1 MNHLNGGHGIH
12 NLEILGWALR
22 IRWLWAQK
30 TNAERPWADLPII
43 VPYKARALFN
53 VAVDAIVRN
62 GEEILFWTD
71 RWLDGLPWMK

>member
-1 MNHLNGGHGIH
+1 
-12 NLEILGWALR
+12 
-22 IRWLWAQK
+22 LWAQK
-30 TNAERPWADLPII
+30 TNAKRPWADLPII